1 MGNKTYVN
9 PKKVSDEY
17 RNMHHTY
24 WLFCPRCF
32 HINSVKPFLIG
43 DELYMSLY
51 CKCMSDERQFMPFE
65 ELLKLIKEKKAI
77 GNFCKKHK
85 NTPGFLYCI
94 YCEKWLCEYCFLSH
108 KENYPLHL
116 LNHIPVK
123 LKEYCAKHPK
133 DLAVGYCKSCNFNI
147 CENCYKDKQKIRC
160 DIFLFGNPDYKDLS
174 EKNWE
179 DFLEKQYQHS
189 KKNLELKDEMI
200 NNIKNDP
207 NLNEEEKKLLK
218 QNVIISYSKN
228 KKINDKLVEYILLLF
243 SNFDFAFGFSKIQN
257 YNVCQNIINLKFNDV
272 NYIEENL
279 SIKENIAK
287 LMQYYDDNHL
297 VRMNHL
303 VCVKNIFTERQ
314 NVTNQIA
321 KIVQLDDNTAATLI
335 SKGIVIVWNF
345 MTYDELYRIKKVTIN
360 EKIENENNN
369 IDNNNINNNNI
380 NPNIINNNNNINDNI
395 NNFLLDEDDINNNNN
410 INNNNILI
418 NNNIIQQQ
426 IAIFNQIQ
434 GNLHHNDIRKVNILK
449 VYHVKKVS
457 NINLNDINNDLI
469 YQDDLYRIN
478 NERKNEED
486 EDNEGLDLNFN
497 FTSIAF
503 VKKYNIL
510 ALIIENYNEI
520 YLFNVKTQKALPE
533 KLIAHKKEV
542 LEIIALKNSNLA
554 SYGKDQTLRI
564 WNMKHFQNVTTINVE
579 MKKYYIYFTQLYY
592 GNLIFA
598 SDKFTI
604 KRIKLPEYEF
614 LPNITGASHPIN
626 YFEMPDRRL
635 LIASEDYYLRIY
647 EPPDYTKFIVF
658 SNSRQKI
665 YSFILLD
672 LNRLLIGIEEKG
684 QHSLNI
690 LSWRDKGHK
699 ITRNFLGELGFRSPI
714 GSIIKTKN
722 KRVITISWDN
732 LIKVFIARN

>member
-1 MGNKTYVN
+1 MGNKTLVN

-17 RNMHHTY
+17 RSMHHTF

-32 HINSVKPFLIG
+32 HISSVKPFLLG

-51 CKCMSDERQFMPFE
+51 CKCLYDERQFMPFE
-65 ELLKLIKEKKAI
+65 DLLKLIKEKKSI
-77 GNFCKKHK
+77 GNFCKRHR
-85 NTPGFLYCI
+85 NNQGFLYCI

-108 KENYPLHL
+108 KENYPTHL
-116 LNHIPVK
+116 LNHIPVR

-133 DLAVGYCKSCNFNI
+133 DLAMGYCKTCNMNI
-147 CENCYKDKQKIRC
+147 CENCYKDKQKIRH
-160 DIFLFGNPDYKDLS
+160 DIFMFGNS
-174 EKNWE
+174 EHIDKSERNWE
-179 DFLEKQYQHS
+179 AFLEKQYQHAT
-189 KKNLELKDEMI
+189 KNLELKDEMI
-200 NNIKNDP
+200 NNIDNDP
-207 NLNEEEKKLLK
+207 NLNDEEKNFLK
-218 QNVIISYSKN
+218 QSIIISYNKN

-243 SNFDFAFGFSKIQN
+243 SNFDYAFSFSKIPN
-257 YNVCQNIINLKFNDV
+257 HNVCHNIMTLTFNNVDFTK
-272 NYIEENL
+272 EEL
-279 SIKENIAK
+279 PIKENVEK
-287 LMQYYDDNHL
+287 LKDYYDDTHL

-303 VCVKNIFTERQ
+303 VCVKNIYSERQ

-321 KIVQLDDNTAATLI
+321 KIVLLDESSAATLI

-369 IDNNNINNNNI
+369 INQ
-380 NPNIINNNNNINDNI
+380 NNNINDNI
-395 NNFLLDEDDINNNNN
+395 NNFLLDEDDDV
-410 INNNNILI
+410 NNNILV

-426 IAIFNQIQ
+426 ILIYNQIQ
-434 GNLHHNDIRKVNILK
+434 GNLHHNNNIINIHNDIRKVNILK
-449 VYHVKKVS
+449 VYHVKKVNV
-457 NINLNDINNDLI
+457 NINLNDINMDLI
-469 YQDDLYRIN
+469 NQDELHRIN
-478 NERKNEED
+478 SEMKID
-486 EDNEGLDLNFN
+486 EDDDDEGLDLNYN

-542 LEIIALKNSNLA
+542 LEILALKNSNLA

-564 WNMKHFQNVTTINVE
+564 WNMKHFQNITTINVE

-592 GNLIFA
+592 GDLIFA
-598 SDKFTI
+598 SDELTV

-614 LPNITGASHPIN
+614 LPDITDISHPIN
-626 YFEMPDRRL
+626 YFEMPDRRI
-635 LIASEDYYLRIY
+635 LIASDDYYMRIY
-647 EPPDYTKFIVF
+647 KPPDYTKFIVF
-658 SNSRQKI
+658 SKSRQKI

-672 LNRLLIGIEEKG
+672 LNRLLIGIEENG
-684 QHSLNI
+684 QRSLNI
-690 LSWRDKGHK
+690 LNWKDKGNK
-699 ITRNFLGELGFRSPI
+699 ITRNLLGDLGFRSPI

-732 LIKVFIARN
+732 LIKVFIVRN

>member
-1 MGNKTYVN
+1 MGNKTLVN
-9 PKKVSDEY
+9 PKRVSDEY
-17 RNMHHTY
+17 RRIHHTF

-32 HINSVKPFLIG
+32 HISSVKPFLLG

-51 CKCMSDERQFMPFE
+51 CKCLYDERQFMPFE
-65 ELLKLIKEKKAI
+65 DLLKLIKEKKSI
-77 GNFCKKHK
+77 GNFCKRHR
-85 NTPGFLYCI
+85 NNQGFLYCI

-108 KENYPLHL
+108 KENYPTHL
-116 LNHIPVK
+116 LNHIPVR

-133 DLAVGYCKSCNFNI
+133 DLAVGYCKSCNMNI
-147 CENCYKDKQKIRC
+147 CEVCYKDKQKIRH
-160 DIFLFGNPDYKDLS
+160 DIFMFENS
-174 EKNWE
+174 EHIDESERNWE
-179 DFLEKQYQHS
+179 AFLEKHYQHAT
-189 KKNLELKDEMI
+189 KNLELKDEMI
-200 NNIKNDP
+200 NNIDNDP
-207 NLNEEEKKLLK
+207 NLNDQEKNFLK
-218 QNVIISYSKN
+218 QSIIISYNKN
-228 KKINDKLVEYILLLF
+228 KKINDKLCEYILLLF
-243 SNFDFAFGFSKIQN
+243 SNFDYAFSFSKIPN
-257 YNVCQNIINLKFNDV
+257 HNVCHNILTLTFNNVD
-272 NYIEENL
+272 YTKENL
-279 SIKENIAK
+279 PIKENVEK
-287 LMQYYDDNHL
+287 LKDYYDDTHL

-303 VCVKNIFTERQ
+303 VCVKNICSERQ

-321 KIVQLDDNTAATLI
+321 KIVQLDENTAATLI

-360 EKIENENNN
+360 EKIENEN
-369 IDNNNINNNNI
+369 DNINQ
-380 NPNIINNNNNINDNI
+380 NNNNNINDNI
-395 NNFLLDEDDINNNNN
+395 NNFLLDEDDDVNNNN
-410 INNNNILI
+410 LLV

-426 IAIFNQIQ
+426 ILIYNQIQ
-434 GNLHHNDIRKVNILK
+434 GNLHHNNNIINIHNDIRKVNILK
-449 VYHVKKVS
+449 VYHVKKVNV
-457 NINLNDINNDLI
+457 NINLNDINMDLI
-469 YQDDLYRIN
+469 NQDELHRIN
-478 NERKNEED
+478 SEMKIDEED
-486 EDNEGLDLNFN
+486 DDEDLDLNYN

-564 WNMKHFQNVTTINVE
+564 WNMKHFQNITTINVE

-598 SDKFTI
+598 SDEFTV

-614 LPNITGASHPIN
+614 LPDITGASHPIN
-626 YFEMPDRRL
+626 FFEMPDRRL
-635 LIASEDYYLRIY
+635 LIASDDYYMRIY
-647 EPPDYTKFIVF
+647 KPPDYTKFIVF
-658 SNSRQKI
+658 SKSRQKI

-672 LNRLLIGIEEKG
+672 LNRLLIGIEENG
-684 QHSLNI
+684 NRSLNI
-690 LSWRDKGHK
+690 LNWKDKGNK
-699 ITRNFLGELGFRSPI
+699 ITRNLLGDLGFRSPI

-732 LIKVFIARN
+732 LIKVFIVRN

>member
-1 MGNKTYVN
+1 MGNKPYVN
-9 PKKVSDEY
+9 PKKVNDEY
-17 RNMHHTY
+17 RQIHHTY

-32 HINSVKPFLIG
+32 HISSVKPFLLG

-51 CKCMSDERQFMPFE
+51 CKCIFDERQFMPFE
-65 ELLKLIKEKKAI
+65 ELLKLIKDKKAI

-85 NTPGFLYCI
+85 NAPGFLYCI
-94 YCEKWLCEYCFLSH
+94 YCEKWLCDYCFLSH

-123 LKEYCAKHPK
+123 LKEYCEKHPK
-133 DLAVGYCKSCNFNI
+133 DLAVGYCTSCDMNI
-147 CENCYKDKQKIRC
+147 CDACYREQHKIRHGHEISLLGNSDDK
-160 DIFLFGNPDYKDLS
+160 DIS
-174 EKNWE
+174 EEKF
-179 DFLEKQYQHS
+179 DVFVEKQYQHAT
-189 KKNLELKDEMI
+189 KNLELKDEMI
-200 NNIKNDP
+200 NNINNDP
-207 NLNEEEKKLLK
+207 NLNEEEKKFLK
-218 QNVIISYSKN
+218 QNVLISYSKN
-228 KKINDKLVEYILLLF
+228 KKINGKLAEYILLLF
-243 SNFDFAFGFSKIQN
+243 SNFDYAFKFSKILN
-257 YNVCQNIINLKFNDV
+257 RNVSNNIINLTFNDV
-272 NYIEENL
+272 NYVQENL
-279 SIKENIAK
+279 PIKERVTQ
-287 LMQYYDDNHL
+287 LTHYYDNNHL
-297 VRMNHL
+297 VQMNHL
-303 VCVKNIFTERQ
+303 VYIKNIFSERQ

-321 KIVQLDDNTAATLI
+321 KIVQLDDNTVATLI
-335 SKGIVIVWNF
+335 SKGVVIVWNF

-360 EKIENENNN
+360 EKVENENNN
-369 IDNNNINNNNI
+369 INNINNI
-380 NPNIINNNNNINDNI
+380 NQNMNNNNINDNI

-449 VYHVKKVS
+449 VYHKKVS

-486 EDNEGLDLNFN
+486 EDDEGLDLNFN

-672 LNRLLIGIEEKG
+672 LHHLLIGIEEK

>member
-1 MGNKTYVN
+1 MGNKIYIS
-9 PKKVSDEY
+9 PKKLNDEY
-17 RNMHHTY
+17 REIHHTY

-32 HINSVKPFLIG
+32 HISSVKPFLLE

-51 CKCMSDERQFMPFE
+51 CKCIYDERQILPFE

-85 NTPGFLYCI
+85 NSPGFLYCI
-94 YCEKWLCEYCFLSH
+94 YCEKWLCDYCFLHH
-108 KENYPLHL
+108 KENYPIHL

-133 DLAVGYCKSCNFNI
+133 DLAVGYCKSCYMNI
-147 CENCYKDKQKIRC
+147 CDACYRDEQKIRH
-160 DIFLFGNPDYKDLS
+160 DIFLFGNSGCGDLS
-174 EKNWE
+174 EKIWE
-179 DFLEKQYQHS
+179 VFLEKQYQHS
-189 KKNLELKDEMI
+189 TKNLELKDEMI
-200 NNIKNDP
+200 NNINNDP
-207 NLNEEEKKLLK
+207 NLNEEEKKFLK

-228 KKINDKLVEYILLLF
+228 KRINDKLVEYILLLF
-243 SNFDFAFGFSKIQN
+243 SNFDFAFGFSKIMN
-257 YNVCQNIINLKFNDV
+257 YNVYNNIIHLAFNDV
-272 NYIEENL
+272 NYTKENL
-279 SIKENIAK
+279 PIKESIDN
-287 LMQYYDDNHL
+287 LTQYYDDNHL

-303 VCVKNIFTERQ
+303 VCIKTIFSERQ

-335 SKGIVIVWNF
+335 SKGVVIVWNF

-369 IDNNNINNNNI
+369 IDNNNNTNNNI

-598 SDKFTI
+598 SDNFTI

-614 LPNITGASHPIN
+614 LPNITGASRPIN
-626 YFEMPDRRL
+626 YFEMPDRKL
-635 LIASEDYYLRIY
+635 LIASDDYYLRIY

-658 SNSRQKI
+658 SNSRHKI
-665 YSFILLD
+665 YSFLLLD
-672 LNRLLIGIEEKG
+672 LNRLLIGIEER

-690 LSWRDKGHK
+690 LKWRDKGKK
-699 ITRNFLGELGFRSPI
+699 ITRNLLGDLGFRSPI

>member
-287 LMQYYDDNHL
+287 LTQYYDDNHL

-486 EDNEGLDLNFN
+486 EDDEGLDLNFN

-732 LIKVFIARN
+732 LVKVFISRN

>member
-1 MGNKTYVN
+1 MGNKTLVN
-9 PKKVSDEY
+9 PKKLNDEY
-17 RNMHHTY
+17 RSMHHTF

-32 HINSVKPFLIG
+32 HISSVKPFLLG

-51 CKCMSDERQFMPFE
+51 CKCLYDERQFMPFE
-65 ELLKLIKEKKAI
+65 DLLKLIKEKKSI
-77 GNFCKKHK
+77 GNFCKRHR
-85 NTPGFLYCI
+85 NNQGFLYCI

-108 KENYPLHL
+108 KENYPTHL
-116 LNHIPVK
+116 LNHIPVR

-133 DLAVGYCKSCNFNI
+133 DLAMGYCKTCNMNI
-147 CENCYKDKQKIRC
+147 CENCYKDKQKIRH
-160 DIFLFGNPDYKDLS
+160 DIFMFGNS
-174 EKNWE
+174 EHIDKSERNWE
-179 DFLEKQYQHS
+179 AFLEKQYQHAT
-189 KKNLELKDEMI
+189 KNLELKDEMI
-200 NNIKNDP
+200 NNIDNDP
-207 NLNEEEKKLLK
+207 NLNDEEKNFLK
-218 QNVIISYSKN
+218 QSIIISYNKN

-243 SNFDFAFGFSKIQN
+243 SNFDYAFSFSKIPN
-257 YNVCQNIINLKFNDV
+257 HNVCHNIMTLTFNNVDFTK
-272 NYIEENL
+272 EEL
-279 SIKENIAK
+279 PIKENVEK
-287 LMQYYDDNHL
+287 LKDYYDDTHL

-303 VCVKNIFTERQ
+303 VCVKNIYSERQ

-321 KIVQLDDNTAATLI
+321 KIVLLDESSAATLI

-369 IDNNNINNNNI
+369 INQ
-380 NPNIINNNNNINDNI
+380 NNNINDNI
-395 NNFLLDEDDINNNNN
+395 NNFLLDEDDDV
-410 INNNNILI
+410 NNNILV

-426 IAIFNQIQ
+426 ILIYNQIQ
-434 GNLHHNDIRKVNILK
+434 GNLHHNNNIINIHNDIRKVNILK
-449 VYHVKKVS
+449 VYHVKKVNV
-457 NINLNDINNDLI
+457 NINLNDINMDLI
-469 YQDDLYRIN
+469 NQDELHRIN
-478 NERKNEED
+478 SEMKID
-486 EDNEGLDLNFN
+486 EDDDDEGLDLNYN

-542 LEIIALKNSNLA
+542 LEILALKNSNLA

-564 WNMKHFQNVTTINVE
+564 WNMKHFQNITTINVE

-592 GNLIFA
+592 GDLIFA
-598 SDKFTI
+598 SDELTV

-614 LPNITGASHPIN
+614 LPDITDISHPIN
-626 YFEMPDRRL
+626 YFEMPDRRI
-635 LIASEDYYLRIY
+635 LIASDDYYMRIY
-647 EPPDYTKFIVF
+647 KPPDYTKFIVF
-658 SNSRQKI
+658 SKSRQKI

-672 LNRLLIGIEEKG
+672 LNRLLIGIEENG
-684 QHSLNI
+684 QRSLNI
-690 LSWRDKGHK
+690 LNWKDKGNK
-699 ITRNFLGELGFRSPI
+699 ITRNLLGDLGFRSPI

-732 LIKVFIARN
+732 LIKVFIVRN

>member
-1 MGNKTYVN
+1 MGNKTYVS

-17 RNMHHTY
+17 RQIHHTY

-32 HINSVKPFLIG
+32 HISNVKPFLLG

-51 CKCMSDERQFMPFE
+51 CKCLYDERQFMPFE
-65 ELLKLIKEKKAI
+65 ELLKLIKEKKSI
-77 GNFCKKHK
+77 GFCKKHK

-94 YCEKWLCEYCFLSH
+94 YCEKWLCDYCFLYH
-108 KENYPLHL
+108 KDNYPSHL

-133 DLAVGYCKSCNFNI
+133 DLAVGYCKSCNINI
-147 CENCYKDKQKIRC
+147 CDTCYRDKQKIRH
-160 DIFLFGNPDYKDLS
+160 DIFLFGNSDNKDLS

-179 DFLEKQYQHS
+179 IFLEKQYQHAT
-189 KKNLELKDEMI
+189 KNLELKNEMI
-200 NNIKNDP
+200 NNINNAP
-207 NLNEEEKKLLK
+207 NLNEQEKNFLK
-218 QNVIISYSKN
+218 QSVITSYSKN
-228 KKINDKLVEYILLLF
+228 KRINDKLVEYILLLF
-243 SNFDFAFGFSKIQN
+243 SNFDYAFGFSKIPN
-257 YNVCQNIINLKFNDV
+257 HNVCHNIKNLNFNNVD
-272 NYIEENL
+272 YIKENL
-279 SIKENIAK
+279 PIKENITK
-287 LMQYYDDNHL
+287 LTQYYDENHL
-297 VRMNHL
+297 LRMNHL
-303 VCVKNIFTERQ
+303 IYVKNIFSERQ

-321 KIVQLDDNTAATLI
+321 KIVQLDDTTAATLI
-335 SKGIVIVWNF
+335 SKGVVIVWNF
-345 MTYDELYRIKKVTIN
+345 MTYEELYRIKKVTIN
-360 EKIENENNN
+360 EKVENE
-369 IDNNNINNNNI
+369 NNNINNNNV
-380 NPNIINNNNNINDNI
+380 NPNIFNNNNINDNI
-395 NNFLLDEDDINNNNN
+395 HNFLLDEDDNINNNNIN
-410 INNNNILI
+410 NNNNILI

-449 VYHVKKVS
+449 VYHVKKVNV
-457 NINLNDINNDLI
+457 NINLNDINIDLI
-469 YQDDLYRIN
+469 NQDELHRIN
-478 NERKNEED
+478 SEMKIEEEED
-486 EDNEGLDLNFN
+486 DEGLDLNYN

-598 SDKFTI
+598 SDKFTV

-647 EPPDYTKFIVF
+647 EPPDYSKFIVF

-690 LSWRDKGHK
+690 LNWRDKGNK
-699 ITRNFLGELGFRSPI
+699 ITRNFLGDLGFRSPI

-732 LIKVFIARN
+732 LIKVFIARY